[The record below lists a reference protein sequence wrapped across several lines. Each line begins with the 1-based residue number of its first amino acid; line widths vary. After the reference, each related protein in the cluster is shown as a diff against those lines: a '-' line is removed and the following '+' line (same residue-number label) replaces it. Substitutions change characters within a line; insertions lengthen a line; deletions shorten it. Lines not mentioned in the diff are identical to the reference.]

1 MSMIENLDYIK
12 EFGMEK
18 FFDERR
24 RQMDNKK
31 TEIEDIR
38 STKKQLLRD
47 PDIEPSSDVI
57 AEALG

>member
-1 MSMIENLDYIK
+1 
-12 EFGMEK
+12 
-18 FFDERR
+18 
-24 RQMDNKK
+24 MDNRE
-31 TEIEDIR
+31 TEIEDMQ